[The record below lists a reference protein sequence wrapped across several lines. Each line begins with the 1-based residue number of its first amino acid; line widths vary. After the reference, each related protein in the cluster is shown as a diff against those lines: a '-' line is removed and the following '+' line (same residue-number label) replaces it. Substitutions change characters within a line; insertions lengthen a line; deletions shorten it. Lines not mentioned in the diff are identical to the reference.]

1 MRLLQRPGRYLVLF
15 DLDGTLYPLRGGS
28 YRRSPLRAAVRS
40 NACQFLAKRLRV
52 SLQQARRMFRD
63 VEREYGE
70 DISIGVEQQFRIS
83 RQEYFRAVWDIP
95 VRRHVTVSRDLHRL
109 IQRIRRRYDIA
120 VISDA
125 PSVWV
130 HRVLRV
136 LRVEDCFRGR
146 VLSGE
151 GDARKGFGNAFRSL
165 IACHHLNPRR
175 CVVVGDQ
182 EATDIIPAH
191 AASMRTILVSRHCR
205 RTSADACIRNLNE
218 LDRALTHLTRAGTR
232 GTTRARRTFTT

>member
-1 MRLLQRPGRYLVLF
+1 MRSLQRPGRYLVFF

-52 SLQQARRMFRD
+52 SLPQARRTLRNI
-63 VEREYGE
+63 ERTYGE
-70 DISIGVEQQFRIS
+70 DISIGIEWRFHIN
-83 RQEYFRAVWDIP
+83 RQEYFRAVWNIP
-95 VRRHVTVSRDLHRL
+95 ARRYVTAPRDLRRL
-109 IQRIRRRYDIA
+109 IVRIRRRYNIA

-130 HRVLRV
+130 HRVLRT

-151 GDARKGFGNAFRSL
+151 GDARKGFGNAFRAL
-165 IACHHLNPRR
+165 VTRYRLDPKR
-175 CVVVGDQ
+175 CIVVGDQ
-182 EATDIIPAH
+182 EATDIIPAR
-191 AASMRTILVSRHCR
+191 AAGMRTILVSRRCR
-205 RTSADACIRNLNE
+205 RTGADACIRNLNE
-218 LDRALTHLTRAGTR
+218 LDRALTHLTRAGMR
-232 GTTRARRTFTT
+232 GTTGARRTFTT